1 MTNRAD
7 HSVSIFTL
15 SDNCVW
21 LLITGGDLNFRRLS
35 ITKVDGSFVTG
46 PDSMMIV
53 ELGMYNMHVLYIHE
67 HVLNQPSDVS
77 FFEYSKVYLVD

>member
-7 HSVSIFTL
+7 HSVSIFTS

-21 LLITGGDLNFRRLS
+21 LLITGGCSNYRQLS
-35 ITKVDGSFVTG
+35 TGQIDGIYVTG

-53 ELGMYNMHVLYIHE
+53 ELGMYNMHE
-67 HVLNQPSDVS
+67 HALNQPSDVS